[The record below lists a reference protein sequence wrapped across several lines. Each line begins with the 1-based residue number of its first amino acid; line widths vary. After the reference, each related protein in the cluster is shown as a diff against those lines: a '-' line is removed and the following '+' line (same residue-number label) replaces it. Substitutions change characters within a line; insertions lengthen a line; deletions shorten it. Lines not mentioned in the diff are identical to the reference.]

1 MIKHHLKLACR
12 SIWNTKSY
20 SIINIIGLSAG
31 LASFIIVLLYLNYEL
46 SYDTWSPELEKV
58 YRVGMVNEGE
68 IQNQTPAPLASFLA
82 EKYPKVEAA
91 TSIQGAGEYEVLIST
106 NKKKIYQKGFA
117 SADSLFLQVFPYKL
131 IQGNRNTALNAPNA
145 IIVSEELAE
154 KLFGDTNPMGKS
166 IKIFNMIE
174 GVVTGVIDL
183 PEKPSHRMV
192 HLIMRDPYEKQNF
205 FWNNYSYDT
214 YIKLNQ
220 PISSAE
226 LEEDLSRIYFEERI
240 KKDEKLNEKYA
251 ETGKKTFLFTDAV
264 PDIQN
269 FSKHGNSNI
278 QTISIL
284 FILAILL
291 LLAGAINFSNLSV
304 AKSIGRS
311 KEVGIR
317 KVLGSGKKRLIFQ
330 FMGETALQC
339 IISLGIAITLVFIFL
354 PYINTSL
361 NLQLDFW
368 QQNSWKLLLQI
379 GFCLLI
385 ITLLSGVYPAFYLS
399 RFNIIRV
406 LKDNFSGANKG
417 MGLRNILLTFQFMVT
432 AFFIVSILG
441 VNKQLDFMQNAD
453 KGFTEDQV
461 LRIEA
466 TQATREQGF
475 QKTKNALISIPGI
488 SNIAKTTTVP
498 GDKIADSSTYNF
510 DYKGEKVRM
519 GSVKVST
526 AYFETL
532 KVPLIAGRYFNES
545 YADQNTRSAII
556 NETAAKKLKVKNP
569 VGETISFGGCDEGD
583 VKIVG
588 VVGDMNIHGF
598 ESAIQPAVYTI
609 ENKACMYQSGGAILV
624 KLKSENVQ
632 STVAAIEEEW
642 KLIEPEFPIRYSFL
656 DNNFQEL
663 FSSYNRL
670 QKILTFFGII
680 AILISIM
687 GLFALTAFTIKQRN
701 KEIGIRK
708 VLGAEVPNIVAL
720 ITKDFLVLV
729 LGAIL
734 IAIPLGW
741 YAMNKWLDN
750 FAYKTELSWWMFMTS
765 ALIVLIIAILTVGLK
780 TIKTAMSNPVNSLR
794 TE

>member
-1 MIKHHLKLACR
+1 MIKHHLAIAWR

-20 SIINIIGLSAG
+20 STINIIGLSAG
-31 LASFIIVLLYLNYEL
+31 LASFIIVLLYINYEL
-46 SYDTWSPELEKV
+46 SYDKWSPELKKV
-58 YRVGMVNEGE
+58 YLVGMENEGE
-68 IQNQTPAPLASFLA
+68 IQNQTPAPLASFLT

-91 TSIQGAGEYEVLIST
+91 TSLQGTGNYEVLIST
-106 NKKKIYQKGFA
+106 DEKKVYHKGFT
-117 SADSLFLQVFPYKL
+117 SADSLFLEVFPYKL
-131 IQGNRNTALNAPNA
+131 VQGDRSTALNAPNA
-145 IIVSEELAE
+145 IIISEELAV
-154 KLFGDTNPMGKS
+154 KLFGDVNPMGKS

-174 GVVTGVIDL
+174 GVVTGVIEL
-183 PEKPSHRMV
+183 PEKPSHRPV
-192 HLIMRDPYEKQNF
+192 HLVVRDPYSQENF
-205 FWNNYSYDT
+205 FWNNYSYET

-220 PISSAE
+220 SLSSAE
-226 LEEDLSRIYFEERI
+226 LEEDISRIYFEERI
-240 KKDEKLNEKYA
+240 KKDEKLNDEYT
-251 ETGKKTFLFTDAV
+251 ETGSKTLLFVDAV

-269 FSKHGNSNI
+269 FSKHGKSNI

-317 KVLGSGKKRLIFQ
+317 KVLGSGRRSLILQ

-339 IISLGIAITLVFIFL
+339 IISLGIAISMVFIFL
-354 PYINTSL
+354 PYINSVL

-368 QQNSWKLLLQI
+368 QQNSWNLVLQI
-379 GFCLLI
+379 VFCLII
-385 ITLLSGVYPAFYLS
+385 ITLLSGLYPAFYLS

-406 LKDNFSGANKG
+406 LKDNFSGGNKG
-417 MGLRNILLTFQFMVT
+417 MGFRNVLLTFQFMVT
-432 AFFIVSILG
+432 AFFIVSIIG
-441 VNKQLDFMQNAD
+441 VNKQLDFMQHAD
-453 KGFTEDQV
+453 KGFTEEQV

-466 TQATREQGF
+466 IQATREQGF
-475 QKTKNALISIPGI
+475 QKTKNALLTIPGVTNV
-488 SNIAKTTTVP
+488 SKTTTVP
-498 GDKIADSSTYNF
+498 GDKIVDSSTYNF
-510 DYKGEKVRM
+510 DYKGEKIRM

-526 AYFETL
+526 DYFKTL
-532 KVPLIAGRYFNES
+532 VVPLISGRLFNES

-556 NETAAKKLKVKNP
+556 NETAAKKMSIEDP
-569 VGETISFGGCDEGD
+569 IGETISFGGCDEGD
-583 VKIVG
+583 VEIVG
-588 VVGDMNIHGF
+588 IVSDINVHGF

-624 KLKSENVQ
+624 KLKSDNVQ
-632 STVAAIEEEW
+632 ASVAAIGEQW

-656 DNNFQEL
+656 DSNFQEL

-670 QKILTFFGII
+670 QKTLTFFGIV

-708 VLGAEVPNIVAL
+708 VLGAEVPNIVGL

-729 LGAIL
+729 FTAIL

-741 YAMNKWLDN
+741 YAMNKWLEN
-750 FAYKTELSWWMFMTS
+750 FAYKTELSWWIFMAS
-765 ALIVLIIAILTVGLK
+765 GLIVLGIAILTVGIK
-780 TIKTAMSNPVNSLR
+780 TIRTAMANPVESLR